1 MKPAPFE
8 YRRPGTVEEV
18 LHLLAEYGDEAKLL
32 AGGQSLI
39 PTMNFRLAQPAVLI
53 DLNVVEGL
61 DFLDEADGGGL
72 RLGAMVRQAEAE
84 KSVLVAER
92 VPLLA
97 ETLPHV
103 AHAQIRNRGTIG
115 GNLAHADPRSE
126 LPAVMLALGAS
137 VRVRGPGGERSL
149 GAGEFFTGFFGTALE
164 EGELL
169 TEVVLPPVVEG
180 SGQAFLEVSR
190 RRGDYAMVGVAA
202 SVVCDSSG
210 RCDQARIVLLS
221 VGSRPML
228 AEQAS
233 ACLVGERP
241 SGATLVAA
249 GQAAGNQDIE
259 PQADMHASVEYRRH
273 LATVLV
279 RRALTTAFER
289 AGHVIGDGAS

>member
-1 MKPAPFE
+1 MKPAAFE
-8 YRRPGTVEEV
+8 YHRPDTVEEV

-39 PTMNFRLAQPAVLI
+39 PTMNFRLAQPSVLI
-53 DLNVVEGL
+53 DLNRVEGL
-61 DFLDEADGGGL
+61 DGLDEADGGGL
-72 RLGAMVRQAEAE
+72 RLGAMVHQAAAE
-84 KSVLVAER
+84 KSALVAER

-97 ETLPHV
+97 ETLPYV

-137 VRVRGPGGERSL
+137 VRVRGPDGERSIA
-149 GAGEFFTGFFGTALE
+149 AGDFFSGFFGTALE

-169 TEVVLPPVVEG
+169 TEVVLPPAVEG
-180 SGQAFLEVSR
+180 GGQAFLEVSR

-202 SVVCDSSG
+202 SVVCDPSG
-210 RCDQARIVLLS
+210 RCNQARIALLS
-221 VGSRPML
+221 VGPRSVL
-228 AEQAS
+228 ANQAS

-241 SGATLVAA
+241 TGAALVAA
-249 GQAAGNQDIE
+249 GQAAGNQDID
-259 PQADMHASVEYRRH
+259 PQADMHASVAYRRH
-273 LATVLV
+273 LAVVLV

-289 AGHVIGDGAS
+289 AGYVIGEDA

>member
-18 LHLLAEYGDEAKLL
+18 LHLLAEYGDDAKLL

-53 DLNVVEGL
+53 DLNRVTGLDSVVEQ
-61 DFLDEADGGGL
+61 ADGGL
-72 RLGAMVRQAEAE
+72 RVGAMVRQALAE
-84 KSVLVAER
+84 KSALVAER
-92 VPLLA
+92 APLMA
-97 ETLPHV
+97 ETLPFV

-115 GNLAHADPRSE
+115 GNLAHCDPRSE

-137 VRVRGPGGERSL
+137 LTARGPDGERSI
-149 GAGEFFTGFFGTALE
+149 GADDFFAGFFGTALD

-169 TEVVLPPVVEG
+169 TEVVIPPPEAG
-180 SGQAFLEVSR
+180 GGQAFLEVSR
-190 RRGDYAMVGVAA
+190 RQGDYAMVGVAV
-202 SVVCDSSG
+202 SVVCDGTG
-210 RCDQARIVLLS
+210 RCDRAKIALLS

-241 SGATLVAA
+241 SGTVAHRVPSAATLILHPLLPPATSNIAPEVRPIAIWNAVTA
-249 GQAAGNQDIE
+249 GRSSSMIR
-259 PQADMHASVEYRRH
+259 P
-273 LATVLV
+273 
-279 RRALTTAFER
+279 
-289 AGHVIGDGAS
+289 

>member
-8 YRRPGTVEEV
+8 YLRPGTVEEV

-53 DLNVVEGL
+53 DLNAVKGL
-61 DFLDEADGGGL
+61 DSLEGVDGGGL
-72 RLGAMVRQAEAE
+72 RLGAMVRQATAE
-84 KSVLVAER
+84 KSALVAER
-92 VPLLA
+92 APLMA
-97 ETLPHV
+97 ETLPFV

-115 GNLAHADPRSE
+115 GNLAHCDPRSE
-126 LPAVMLALGAS
+126 LPAVMLALDANLTG
-137 VRVRGPGGERSL
+137 RGPDGERSI
-149 GAGEFFTGFFGTALE
+149 GADDFFAGFFGTALE

-169 TEVVLPPVVEG
+169 TEVVIPPPVAG
-180 SGQAFLEVSR
+180 GGHAFTEVSR
-190 RRGDYAMVGVAA
+190 RQGDYAMVGVAV
-202 SVVCDSSG
+202 SVVCDGTG
-210 RCDQARIVLLS
+210 RCDQARIALLS

-241 SGATLVAA
+241 SSAAVVAA
-249 GQAAGNQDIE
+249 GHAAGKRDID
-259 PQADMHASVEYRRH
+259 PQEDMHASVAYRRH

-289 AGHVIGDGAS
+289 AGCVIGEGST

>member
-8 YRRPGTVEEV
+8 YRRPDTVEEV

-53 DLNVVEGL
+53 DLNAVKGL
-61 DFLDEADGGGL
+61 DSVDEADDGGL
-72 RLGAMVRQAEAE
+72 RLGAMVRQAAAE
-84 KSVLVAER
+84 RSALVAEK

-97 ETLPHV
+97 ETLPFV

-137 VRVRGPGGERSL
+137 VRVRGPDGERSI
-149 GAGEFFTGFFGTALE
+149 GAGDFFTGFFGTALE

-169 TEVVLPPVVEG
+169 TEVVLPPAVEG
-180 SGQAFLEVSR
+180 GGQAFLEVSR
-190 RRGDYAMVGVAA
+190 RLGDYAMVGVAA
-202 SVVCDSSG
+202 SVVCDPAG
-210 RCDQARIVLLS
+210 RCHRASIALLS

-241 SGATLVAA
+241 SSAAVLAA
-249 GQAAGNQDIE
+249 GHAAGNKDID
-259 PQADMHASVEYRRH
+259 PQADMHASVAYRRH

-279 RRALTTAFER
+279 RRALTAAFER
-289 AGHVIGDGAS
+289 AGCVMGEGAS

>member
-8 YRRPGTVEEV
+8 YRRPETVEEV
-18 LHLLAEYGDEAKLL
+18 IHLLAEYGDEAKLL

-39 PTMNFRLAQPAVLI
+39 PTMNFRLAQPAMLI
-53 DLNVVEGL
+53 DLNTVEGL
-61 DFLDEADGGGL
+61 DGLDAGDDGSL
-72 RLGAMVRQAEAE
+72 RMGAMVRQAMAE
-84 KSVLVAER
+84 KSALVAER

-97 ETLPHV
+97 ETLPYV

-126 LPAVMLALGAS
+126 LPAVMLALAAS
-137 VRVRGPGGERSL
+137 VTVRGPDGERSI
-149 GAGEFFTGFFGTALE
+149 GARDFFAGFFETALE

-169 TEVVLPPVVEG
+169 TEVVLPPAVEG
-180 SGQAFLEVSR
+180 GGQAFLEVSR
-190 RRGDYAMVGVAA
+190 RLGDYAMVGVAA
-202 SVVCDSSG
+202 SVVCDGAG
-210 RCDQARIVLLS
+210 RCDQASIALLS

-228 AEQAS
+228 AGRAS

-241 SGATLVAA
+241 SRAAVVAA
-249 GQAAGNQDIE
+249 GHAAGNQDID
-259 PQADMHASVEYRRH
+259 PPADMHASVAYRRR

-289 AGHVIGDGAS
+289 AGCVIGEGAS

>member
-8 YRRPGTVEEV
+8 YRRPDTVEEV

-53 DLNVVEGL
+53 DLNAVKGL
-61 DFLDEADGGGL
+61 DSMDEVDDGGL
-72 RLGAMVRQAEAE
+72 RMGAMVRQAA
-84 KSVLVAER
+84 AER
-92 VPLLA
+92 SALVSEKVPLFA
-97 ETLPHV
+97 ETLPFV

-137 VRVRGPGGERSL
+137 VRVRGPDGERSI
-149 GAGEFFTGFFGTALE
+149 GAGDFFTGFFETALE

-169 TEVVLPPVVEG
+169 TEVVLPPAVEG
-180 SGQAFLEVSR
+180 GGQAFLEVSR
-190 RRGDYAMVGVAA
+190 RLGDYAMVGVAA
-202 SVVCDSSG
+202 SVVCDPAG
-210 RCDQARIVLLS
+210 RCEQASIALLS

-241 SGATLVAA
+241 SGAAVLAA
-249 GQAAGNQDIE
+249 GHAAGGQDID
-259 PQADMHASVEYRRH
+259 PPADMHASVAYRRH

-279 RRALTTAFER
+279 RRALTTAFAR
-289 AGHVIGDGAS
+289 AGCVRGEGAS

>member
-1 MKPAPFE
+1 MKPASFE
-8 YRRPGTVEEV
+8 YRRPDTVEEV
-18 LHLLAEYGDEAKLL
+18 IQLLAEYGDEAKLL

-53 DLNVVEGL
+53 DLNGVKGL
-61 DFLDEADGGGL
+61 DSLDRADDGGL
-72 RLGAMVRQAEAE
+72 RLGAMVRQAAAE
-84 KSVLVAER
+84 KSALVAER
-92 VPLLA
+92 APLLA
-97 ETLPHV
+97 ETLPFV

-137 VRVRGPGGERSL
+137 VRVRGPDGERSIR
-149 GAGEFFTGFFGTALE
+149 AGDFFTGFFGTALE

-169 TEVVLPPVVEG
+169 TEVELPPPTERG
-180 SGQAFLEVSR
+180 GQAFLEVSR
-190 RRGDYAMVGVAA
+190 RRGDYAMVGVAV
-202 SVVCDSSG
+202 SVVCDGAG
-210 RCDQARIVLLS
+210 RCDEAKIALLS

-228 AEQAS
+228 AERAA

-241 SGATLVAA
+241 SGAALVAA
-249 GQAAGNQDIE
+249 GQAAGHQDID
-259 PQADMHASVEYRRH
+259 PQEDMHASVAYRRH

-289 AGHVIGDGAS
+289 AGCAIGEGTS

>member
-18 LHLLAEYGDEAKLL
+18 IQLLAEYGDEAKLL

-53 DLNVVEGL
+53 DLNRVNGL
-61 DFLDEADGGGL
+61 DSLEEEADGGL
-72 RLGAMVRQAEAE
+72 RVGAMVCQATAE
-84 KSVLVAER
+84 RSALVAER
-92 VPLLA
+92 APLMA
-97 ETLPHV
+97 ETLPFV

-126 LPAVMLALGAS
+126 LPAVMLALGAR
-137 VRVRGPGGERSL
+137 VRVRGPDGERSI
-149 GAGEFFTGFFGTALE
+149 GADDFFSGFFATALE

-169 TEVVLPPVVEG
+169 TEVVLPPPVSG
-180 SGQAFLEVSR
+180 GGQAFREVSR
-190 RRGDYAMVGVAA
+190 RQGDYAMVGVAV
-202 SVVCDSSG
+202 SVVCDGAG
-210 RCDQARIVLLS
+210 RCDEAKIALLS

-241 SGATLVAA
+241 SGAAVVAA
-249 GQAAGNQDIE
+249 GHAAGNGDID
-259 PQADMHASVEYRRH
+259 PQADMHASVAYRRH

-279 RRALTTAFER
+279 RRALTAAFER
-289 AGHVIGDGAS
+289 AGCAIGEGAS

>member
-8 YRRPGTVEEV
+8 YRRPDTVEEV
-18 LHLLAEYGDEAKLL
+18 LQLLAEYGDEAKLL

-39 PTMNFRLAQPAVLI
+39 PTMNFRLAQPAALI
-53 DLNVVEGL
+53 DLNAVKGL
-61 DFLDEADGGGL
+61 DSMDEADDGGL
-72 RLGAMVRQAEAE
+72 RMGAMVRQAAAE
-84 KSVLVAER
+84 RSALVAEK

-97 ETLPHV
+97 ETLPFV
-103 AHAQIRNRGTIG
+103 AHEQIRNRGTIG

-126 LPAVMLALGAS
+126 LPAVMLALDAS
-137 VRVRGPGGERSL
+137 VRVQGPDGERSIS
-149 GAGEFFTGFFGTALE
+149 AGDFFTGFFGTALE

-169 TEVVLPPVVEG
+169 TEVVLPPEVQG
-180 SGQAFLEVSR
+180 GGQAFLEVSR

-202 SVVCDSSG
+202 SVVCDG
-210 RCDQARIVLLS
+210 AGGCTQARIALLS

-233 ACLVGERP
+233 ACLVGERA
-241 SGATLVAA
+241 SGAAVLAA
-249 GQAAGNQDIE
+249 GQAAGNQDID
-259 PQADMHASVEYRRH
+259 PQADMHASVAYRRH

-289 AGHVIGDGAS
+289 AGCGIGEGAS

>member
-8 YRRPGTVEEV
+8 YRRPDTVEEV

-53 DLNVVEGL
+53 DLNAVNGL
-61 DFLDEADGGGL
+61 DSMDEADDGGL
-72 RLGAMVRQAEAE
+72 RMGAMVRQAAAE
-84 KSVLVAER
+84 RSALVAER

-97 ETLPHV
+97 ETLPFV

-126 LPAVMLALGAS
+126 LPAVMLALGGS
-137 VRVRGPGGERSL
+137 VRVRGPDGERSI
-149 GAGEFFTGFFGTALE
+149 GAGDFFTGFFETALE

-169 TEVVLPPVVEG
+169 TEVVLPPAVEG
-180 SGQAFLEVSR
+180 GGQAFVEVSR
-190 RRGDYAMVGVAA
+190 RLGDYAMVGVAA
-202 SVVCDSSG
+202 SVVCDPAG
-210 RCDQARIVLLS
+210 RCHQARIALLS

-241 SGATLVAA
+241 SSAAVLAA
-249 GQAAGNQDIE
+249 GQAAGNQDID
-259 PQADMHASVEYRRH
+259 PQADMHASVAYRRH

-279 RRALTTAFER
+279 RRALTAAFER
-289 AGHVIGDGAS
+289 AGCVMGEGAS